1 LAYRFAKNSK
11 GIREALCRFSAGSE
25 ELVRKRQGSK
35 AFEYHIDCLPE
46 AAQKALRARQIKE
59 LMNGSPKELPVAPAT
74 ASATPRAKG
83 AEESKIAVYRKCPAL
98 MEQKLNGLTAQR
110 QTADARMA
118 LVVEVLRLGELP
130 GYSRAK
136 AIREIV
142 RQAQSGEL
150 PERLAAAVSMANAKK
165 GASRSLSEISLKRWV
180 ADFNKPA
187 LPLNVF
193 FCLLRVNVRSLS
205 LKKSDGCPSS

>member
-1 LAYRFAKNSK
+1 MFYVAKELVGIPGLPKTAK

-25 ELVRKRQGSK
+25 ELVRKRTGSK

-59 LMNGSPKELPVAPAT
+59 LMNGSPKELPVAPDT
-74 ASATPRAKG
+74 APATPRTKG
-83 AEESKIAVYRKCPAL
+83 ADESKIAVYRKCPAL
-98 MEQKLNGLTAQR
+98 MEQKLNGLTNAQR

-142 RQAQSGEL
+142 RQAQNGEL
-150 PERLAAAVSMANAKK
+150 PERLSAAVSMANAKK
-165 GASRSLSEISLKRWV
+165 GASRSLRL
-180 ADFNKPA
+180 
-187 LPLNVF
+187 
-193 FCLLRVNVRSLS
+193 C
-205 LKKSDGCPSS
+205 